1 MKYNVAP
8 FRKSKFVQVNALLSD
23 IKTSYT
29 IFKSS
34 VPLLK
39 IHDASYNTDISLLW
53 TISLDLADTE
63 FHIFP
68 PRWYRQPFNEANS
81 PLSIYQNSNVTPR
94 LHGQNCKF
102 FTIHWLAISRR
113 DLSTK
118 KAKPN
123 IIEIGPESLGV
134 ML

>member
-1 MKYNVAP
+1 MNTETVVKYNVAP
-8 FRKSKFVQVNALLSD
+8 FRKKKFARLNALFSD
-23 IKTSYT
+23 IKTSYN

-81 PLSIYQNSNVTPR
+81 PRSIYQNSNVTPR

-102 FTIHWLAISRR
+102 FTIPLAC
-113 DLSTK
+113 
-118 KAKPN
+118 N
-123 IIEIGPESLGV
+123 F
-134 ML
+134 

>member
-8 FRKSKFVQVNALLSD
+8 FRKKKFARLNALFSD
-23 IKTSYT
+23 IKTSYN

-63 FHIFP
+63 FHIP
-68 PRWYRQPFNEANS
+68 LVNDS
-81 PLSIYQNSNVTPR
+81 PLMRPIAHVQYIKILT
-94 LHGQNCKF
+94 
-102 FTIHWLAISRR
+102 
-113 DLSTK
+113 
-118 KAKPN
+118 
-123 IIEIGPESLGV
+123 
-134 ML
+134 